1 MIVISVP
8 SPAATA
14 SLLAG
19 LLDGRDWLSRST
31 WKKDH
36 GRTQG
41 EGGRLQG
48 KETDLRRRNQP
59 GLGSRV
65 ACTGSKLPFPAGER
79 EGFIQ
84 ESSLEASGHQM
95 EGQEKKG
102 KLSAF
107 SLVRALLPCEGNRLE
122 PKHLTEISSYILT

>member
-1 MIVISVP
+1 MALLCLQKTGTGSKSSVP
-8 SPAATA
+8 DAKT
-14 SLLAG
+14 
-19 LLDGRDWLSRST
+19 
-31 WKKDH
+31 
-36 GRTQG
+36 
-41 EGGRLQG
+41 
-48 KETDLRRRNQP
+48 
-59 GLGSRV
+59 LGSQV